1 MGYGQQA
8 GGMHPTGM
16 YSCNCMCLYK
26 FIQERPMAFAVLS
39 NDSDFCVM
47 RSNRFIPD
55 LESDLED
62 SLGLRRGLWD
72 DPGYTQQ
79 PILNLVVDVVT
90 PDRVAAALGVSI
102 WNRNCT
108 DEHFL
113 VPDYFSREKWNLLE
127 FVWRLLV
134 EGEKSWKLSKISRN
148 AENLNFTLCQAH
160 F

>member
-1 MGYGQQA
+1 
-8 GGMHPTGM
+8 M
-16 YSCNCMCLYK
+16 YLYK
-26 FIQERPMAFAVLS
+26 FIQDRPMAFAVLS

-55 LESDLED
+55 LEFDLED

-72 DPGYTQQ
+72 DPRYTQQ

-108 DEHFL
+108 VEHFL
-113 VPDYFSREKWNLLE
+113 E
-127 FVWRLLV
+127 
-134 EGEKSWKLSKISRN
+134 
-148 AENLNFTLCQAH
+148 
-160 F
+160 

>member
-1 MGYGQQA
+1 MGDPHPGGLTPGDTRDTKGYGQQA

-16 YSCNCMCLYK
+16 HSCNFMCLYK

-47 RSNRFIPD
+47 RSSRFIPD
-55 LESDLED
+55 LEFDLKD

-72 DPGYTQQ
+72 DPRNTQQ

-108 DEHFL
+108 VEHFL
-113 VPDYFSREKWNLLE
+113 E
-127 FVWRLLV
+127 
-134 EGEKSWKLSKISRN
+134 
-148 AENLNFTLCQAH
+148 
-160 F
+160 